1 VILNDVV
8 AAVNVDAAT
17 APEPVDE
24 EAFAA
29 AVYLFDQ
36 AGSERTTK
44 ARRKERKLWIP
55 DGDSKGYHVTISY
68 GQSRKR

>member
-1 VILNDVV
+1 
-8 AAVNVDAAT
+8 
-17 APEPVDE
+17 
-24 EAFAA
+24 
-29 AVYLFDQ
+29 VYLFDQ